1 MDKAIEESIKAVIAM
16 LHENLSEEVTI
27 DDMARV
33 AMFSKFHFSRI
44 FQRVTGVS
52 PGRFLSALRLHEA
65 KRLLLETSY
74 SVTEI
79 CHIVGY
85 SAVGTFSS
93 RFKSMVGM
101 APIEYRQSGGF
112 RPAPLTRGGPAVIRG
127 VITVPPDARNDPM
140 FVGVFPHQVPKGLP
154 ALPTLVPQAGPFELS
169 GVAPT
174 VCYVLARSF
183 PRNGAESIAVHGPIT
198 TRPESPADIVLR
210 LRPMRAVDPP
220 ILPALLD
227 RESSE
232 AIGLCL

>member
-93 RFKSMVGM
+93 RFKTMVGM
-101 APIEYRQSGGF
+101 APVEYRQNGGF
-112 RPAPLTRGGPAVIRG
+112 RPAPPARTGPAVIRG
-127 VITVPPDARNDPM
+127 VITVPPGAGSDPT
-140 FVGVFPHQVPKGLP
+140 FVGVFPHQVPRGLP
-154 ALPTLVPQAGPFELS
+154 ALTTMVPYAGPFELS
-169 GVAPT
+169 GVAPK

-183 PRNGAESIAVHGPIT
+183 SRDGAESIAVHGPVT
-198 TRPESPADIVLR
+198 TRAEAPADVVLR
-210 LRPMRAVDPP
+210 LRPVRVVDPP

-227 RESSE
+227 RETSA
-232 AIGLCL
+232 AIGLSL